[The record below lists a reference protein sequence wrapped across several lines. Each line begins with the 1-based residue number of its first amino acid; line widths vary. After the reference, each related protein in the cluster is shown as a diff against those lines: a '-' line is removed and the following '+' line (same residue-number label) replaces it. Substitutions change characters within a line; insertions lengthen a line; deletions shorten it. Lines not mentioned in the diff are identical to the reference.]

1 MRYQRDSVDRVRSMM
16 GPGNPVPRNA
26 PVDSWHDPH
35 GQETRD
41 RIVALAGPDAD
52 NAPSLPGRAR
62 SRLPGS
68 LLPGSGRFRRV
79 ITPVAA
85 GLAVAGL
92 ITGLTLAVGSAQDR
106 PAAGAPAATAAVS
119 GMPRFY
125 VTLSSPGTSGAIIAE
140 VHASGTGQVL
150 DQARAGF
157 FGDGEGITAD
167 GSDRTFLI
175 YASIGQTNQAVGLS
189 VLTVSPNG
197 HVMHLQRLPRILL
210 PANSQNVIDGIAVSP
225 DGKKLAVALQVNKNE
240 DVLNPR
246 GEIVVYSLT
255 GGATQTWTAPRDV
268 AVPWNPVWTG
278 GSRQLTF
285 LWQDHLKGTVFFFT
299 GRSQV
304 RVLDT
309 AAPGRK
315 LLASSVIAAGGGKLG
330 FIQAALAGPD
340 DTPVIAAAFRDVP
353 SAGASGTALLKL
365 VSLSPSGTVT
375 KVFASHAIA
384 YHSQAQM
391 AKIDT
396 NCHVLGIDATGQ
408 HTLASCPNFGR
419 IDNGTFTLL
428 PRNSGEWAAAW

>member
-1 MRYQRDSVDRVRSMM
+1 MM

-26 PVDSWHDPH
+26 PAGRWHDLH
-35 GQETRD
+35 GQETYD

-52 NAPSLPGRAR
+52 DAPSLPGRAR
-62 SRLPGS
+62 SLP
-68 LLPGSGRFRRV
+68 PGSGRFRRV

-92 ITGLTLAVGSAQDR
+92 ITGLTLAVGSAPDR
-106 PAAGAPAATAAVS
+106 PAAGAPAAAVS

-125 VTLSSPGTSGAIIAE
+125 VTLSSPGKFGAVIAE

-150 DQARAGF
+150 DQARVGF
-157 FGDGEGITAD
+157 LGEGDGIVPD

-175 YASIGQTNQAVGLS
+175 YASISSTNQAVGLS

-210 PANSQNVIDGIAVSP
+210 AANSQNVIDGIAVSP
-225 DGKKLAVALQVNKNE
+225 DGKELAVALQVNKNPNPN
-240 DVLNPR
+240 VLNPR

-278 GSRQLTF
+278 GSQLTF

-309 AAPGRK
+309 SAPGRN
-315 LLASSVIAAGGGKLG
+315 LLASSVIATGGGKLG
-330 FIQAALAGPD
+330 FIQAALAGQGNSPG
-340 DTPVIAAAFRDVP
+340 IAAAFRDVP
-353 SAGASGTALLKL
+353 STGASGTALLKL
-365 VSLSPSGTVT
+365 VSLSPAGTVS
-375 KVFASHAIA
+375 KVLVSHAIA
-384 YHSQAQM
+384 YHSHAQM
-391 AKIDT
+391 VKIDT
-396 NCHVLGIDATGQ
+396 SCQVLGIDASGQ
-408 HTLASCPNFGR
+408 HTIAYCPVFGR
-419 IDNGTFTLL
+419 IDNGTFTPL
-428 PRNSGEWAAAW
+428 PGNRGEFGEWAAAW